1 MVLDG
6 GQACAGGCGATMG
19 ESMNLMGVAVIPVL
33 SYALV
38 SIFTPG
44 PNNITSS
51 SLGMRVGY
59 PRTLRFIGGVV
70 TGFFCIMVASGLLT
84 ELLVSAYDR
93 IAVILKIAGV
103 TYLLWLVYTVLRHEQ
118 GPHASHEAGARYRDG
133 LLLQLV
139 NPKVILFGL
148 TMYATLLAPLAK
160 SWLAVVVS
168 AASLAVLSFC
178 STSLWALLGAGIQR
192 FIANPKVRFAYS
204 LVLAGLL
211 LYAAWS
217 IVAS

>member
-1 MVLDG
+1 MSV
-6 GQACAGGCGATMG
+6 
-19 ESMNLMGVAVIPVL
+19 MGVELLPVIG
-33 SYALV
+33 YALV

-59 PRTLRFIGGVV
+59 PRTLRFIAGVV
-70 TGFFCIMVASGLLT
+70 TGFFCIMVAAGLLT

-93 IAVILKIAGV
+93 IAIVLKSAGV
-103 TYLLWLVYTVLRHEQ
+103 AYLIWIAWTVVRPQ
-118 GPHASHEAGARYRDG
+118 DQKHASPAASGTRYRDG
-133 LLLQLV
+133 LLLQFV

-160 SWLAVVVS
+160 NWPEVVLSAVL
-168 AASLAVLSFC
+168 LAVLSFC

-204 LVLAGLL
+204 LVLVGLL

-217 IVAS
+217 II

>member
-1 MVLDG
+1 VHV
-6 GQACAGGCGATMG
+6 MG
-19 ESMNLMGVAVIPVL
+19 IELLPVL

-38 SIFTPG
+38 CIFTPG
-44 PNNITSS
+44 PNNITAS
-51 SLGMRVGY
+51 SLGMRLGY

-93 IAVILKIAGV
+93 IAVVLKITGV
-103 TYLLWLVYTVLRHEQ
+103 AYLLWLVYTVLRPEQ
-118 GPHASHEAGARYRDG
+118 GPHASHEAGDRYRDG

-139 NPKVILFGL
+139 NPKGILFGL
-148 TMYATLLAPLAK
+148 TMYATLLASITKNP
-160 SWLAVVVS
+160 LAVVIS
-168 AASLAVLSFC
+168 ALVLSMLAFL

-204 LVLAGLL
+204 LVLVGLL

-217 IVAS
+217 IVVS

>member
-1 MVLDG
+1 MYV
-6 GQACAGGCGATMG
+6 
-19 ESMNLMGVAVIPVL
+19 MGVDLLPVL

-44 PNNITSS
+44 PNNITAS

-93 IAVILKIAGV
+93 IAVVLKIAGV
-103 TYLLWLVYTVLRHEQ
+103 AYLLWLVYTVLRPERGSHVR
-118 GPHASHEAGARYRDG
+118 HEAGARYRDG

-204 LVLAGLL
+204 LILAGLL

>member
-1 MVLDG
+1 M
-6 GQACAGGCGATMG
+6 
-19 ESMNLMGVAVIPVL
+19 MGVDLLPVL

-59 PRTLRFIGGVV
+59 PRTLRFIGGVI
-70 TGFFCIMVASGLLT
+70 TGFFCMMVTSGLLT

-93 IAVILKIAGV
+93 IAVVLKIAGV
-103 TYLLWLVYTVLRHEQ
+103 AYLLWLVYTVLRPEQ

-148 TMYATLLAPLAK
+148 TMYATLLAPLMK
-160 SWLAVVVS
+160 NPLAVVIS
-168 AASLAVLSFC
+168 ALVLSMLAFL
-178 STSLWALLGAGIQR
+178 STSLWALLGAGIER
-192 FIANPKVRFAYS
+192 FIANPKVRFVYS
-204 LVLAGLL
+204 LILAGLL

>member
-1 MVLDG
+1 MQV
-6 GQACAGGCGATMG
+6 MG
-19 ESMNLMGVAVIPVL
+19 IELLPVL

-70 TGFFCIMVASGLLT
+70 TGFFCIMVATGLLT

-93 IAVILKIAGV
+93 IAIVLKIAGV
-103 TYLLWLVYTVLRHEQ
+103 AYLLWIAWTVVRPQ
-118 GPHASHEAGARYRDG
+118 DKKHASPAASGTRYRDG

-148 TMYATLLAPLAK
+148 TMYATLLAPLTA

-168 AASLAVLSFC
+168 AAVLAFLAFC

-204 LVLAGLL
+204 LVLVGLL

>member
-1 MVLDG
+1 MSV
-6 GQACAGGCGATMG
+6 
-19 ESMNLMGVAVIPVL
+19 MGVELLPAIG
-33 SYALV
+33 YALV

-59 PRTLRFIGGVV
+59 PRTLRFIAGVV
-70 TGFFCIMVASGLLT
+70 TGFFCIMVATGLLT

-93 IAVILKIAGV
+93 IAIVLKSAGV
-103 TYLLWLVYTVLRHEQ
+103 AYLLWIAWTVVRPQ
-118 GPHASHEAGARYRDG
+118 DRKHASPAGGTRYRDG
-133 LLLQLV
+133 LLLQFV

-160 SWLAVVVS
+160 SWPAVVLS
-168 AASLAVLSFC
+168 AVSLAVLSFC

-204 LVLAGLL
+204 LVLVGLL

-217 IVAS
+217 IAFS

>member
-1 MVLDG
+1 MPVTGIDLL
-6 GQACAGGCGATMG
+6 A
-19 ESMNLMGVAVIPVL
+19 VL

-38 SIFTPG
+38 CIFTPG

-59 PRTLRFIGGVV
+59 RRTLHFIGGVV
-70 TGFFCIMVASGLLT
+70 TGFFCIMVTSGLLT

-93 IAVILKIAGV
+93 IAMVLKIAGV
-103 TYLLWLVYTVLRHEQ
+103 AYLLWLVYTVLRPQHRAQ
-118 GPHASHEAGARYRDG
+118 ANKEAGTRYRDG
-133 LLLQLV
+133 LLLQIV

-160 SWLAVVVS
+160 SWLAVVFS
-168 AASLAVLSFC
+168 AALLAVLSFC

-204 LVLAGLL
+204 IVLAGLL

-217 IVAS
+217 IIVS

>member
-1 MVLDG
+1 VPVTGIDL
-6 GQACAGGCGATMG
+6 
-19 ESMNLMGVAVIPVL
+19 LPVL

-38 SIFTPG
+38 CIFTPG

-59 PRTLRFIGGVV
+59 RRTLHFIGGVV
-70 TGFFCIMVASGLLT
+70 TGFFCIMVTSGLLT

-93 IAVILKIAGV
+93 IAIVLKIAGV
-103 TYLLWLVYTVLRHEQ
+103 AYLLWLVYTVLRPEHRA
-118 GPHASHEAGARYRDG
+118 HANKEAGTRYRDG
-133 LLLQLV
+133 LLLQIV

-168 AASLAVLSFC
+168 AVLLAVLSFC

-204 LVLAGLL
+204 IVLAGLL

-217 IVAS
+217 IIVS

>member
-1 MVLDG
+1 MCNRFQPGRALGRDAVNSALIVELDLL
-6 GQACAGGCGATMG
+6 A
-19 ESMNLMGVAVIPVL
+19 VL

-59 PRTLRFIGGVV
+59 PRTLRFIAGVV
-70 TGFFCIMVASGLLT
+70 TGFFCIMVTSGLLT
-84 ELLVSAYDR
+84 KLLVSAYGR
-93 IAVILKIAGV
+93 IALFLKIAGV
-103 TYLLWLVYTVLRHEQ
+103 VYLLWLAYTVLRPEH
-118 GPHASHEAGARYRDG
+118 GAHANKQAGTRYRDG
-133 LLLQLV
+133 LLLQIV

-148 TMYATLLAPLAK
+148 TMYATLLAPLTR
-160 SWLAVVVS
+160 SWVAVIVS
-168 AASLAVLSFC
+168 AALLAVLSFC

-192 FIANPKVRFAYS
+192 FIANPKVRLVYS

-217 IVAS
+217 IIVS

>member
-1 MVLDG
+1 
-6 GQACAGGCGATMG
+6 MG
-19 ESMNLMGVAVIPVL
+19 IELLPVL

-70 TGFFCIMVASGLLT
+70 TGFFCIMVATGLLT
-84 ELLVSAYDR
+84 ELLVSAYNR
-93 IAVILKIAGV
+93 IAIVLKIAGV
-103 TYLLWLVYTVLRHEQ
+103 AYLLWIAWTVVRPQ
-118 GPHASHEAGARYRDG
+118 DKRHASPASGTRYRDG
-133 LLLQLV
+133 LLLQFV
-139 NPKVILFGL
+139 NAKVILFGL
-148 TMYATLLAPLAK
+148 TMYAALLAPLAK
-160 SWLAVVVS
+160 NWMAVVIS
-168 AASLAVLSFC
+168 AVLLTVLSFC

-192 FIANPKVRFAYS
+192 FIANPKVKFGYS
-204 LVLAGLL
+204 LVLVGLL

>member
-1 MVLDG
+1 ML
-6 GQACAGGCGATMG
+6 A
-19 ESMNLMGVAVIPVL
+19 VL

-59 PRTLRFIGGVV
+59 PRTLCFIAGVV
-70 TGFFCIMVASGLLT
+70 TGFFCIMVTSGLLT
-84 ELLVSAYDR
+84 ELLVSAYGQ
-93 IAVILKIAGV
+93 IALFLKVVGIS
-103 TYLLWLVYTVLRHEQ
+103 YLLWLVYTILRPVQ
-118 GPHASHEAGARYRDG
+118 GVHASKEVGARYRDG
-133 LLLQLV
+133 LLLQIV

-148 TMYATLLAPLAK
+148 TMYATLLAPLTRN
-160 SWLAVVVS
+160 WLAVLLS
-168 AASLAVLSFC
+168 AALLAVLSFC
-178 STSLWALLGAGIQR
+178 STSLWALLGASIQR

-204 LVLAGLL
+204 LTLVGLL

-217 IVAS
+217 LL

>member
-1 MVLDG
+1 MQV
-6 GQACAGGCGATMG
+6 MG
-19 ESMNLMGVAVIPVL
+19 IELLPVL

-38 SIFTPG
+38 CIFTPG
-44 PNNITSS
+44 PNNITAS

-70 TGFFCIMVASGLLT
+70 TGFFCIMVTSGLLT

-93 IAVILKIAGV
+93 IAFVLKIAGV
-103 TYLLWLVYTVLRHEQ
+103 AYLLWIAWTVVRPQDHA
-118 GPHASHEAGARYRDG
+118 HASPTATGTRYRDG
-133 LLLQLV
+133 LLLQFV

-160 SWLAVVVS
+160 SWQAVVIS
-168 AASLAVLSFC
+168 AVLLAVLSFC

-204 LVLAGLL
+204 LVLVGLL

-217 IVAS
+217 IVVS

>member
-1 MVLDG
+1 VHVMVVHL
-6 GQACAGGCGATMG
+6 
-19 ESMNLMGVAVIPVL
+19 LPVL

-51 SLGMRVGY
+51 SLGMRFGY
-59 PRTLRFIGGVV
+59 RGALRFIGGVV
-70 TGFFCIMVASGLLT
+70 TGFFCIMVTSGLVT
-84 ELLVSAYDR
+84 ELLVSAYGR
-93 IAVILKIAGV
+93 IATVLKIAGV
-103 TYLLWLVYTVLRHEQ
+103 AYLLWIAWTIVRPQDHTHVSPTAT
-118 GPHASHEAGARYRDG
+118 GTRYRDG

-168 AASLAVLSFC
+168 AILLAVLSFC

-192 FIANPKVRFAYS
+192 FIANPRVRFTYS
-204 LVLAGLL
+204 LVLVGLL

>member
-1 MVLDG
+1 MR
-6 GQACAGGCGATMG
+6 M
-19 ESMNLMGVAVIPVL
+19 MGVDLLPVL

-59 PRTLRFIGGVV
+59 PRTLRFIGGVI
-70 TGFFCIMVASGLLT
+70 TGFFCMMVTSGLLT

-93 IAVILKIAGV
+93 IAVVLKIAGV
-103 TYLLWLVYTVLRHEQ
+103 AYLLWLVYTVLRPEQ

-148 TMYATLLAPLAK
+148 TMYATLLAPLMK
-160 SWLAVVVS
+160 NPLAVVIS
-168 AASLAVLSFC
+168 ALVLSMLAFL

-192 FIANPKVRFAYS
+192 FIANPKVRFVYS
-204 LVLAGLL
+204 LILAGLL

>member
-1 MVLDG
+1 MQV
-6 GQACAGGCGATMG
+6 MG
-19 ESMNLMGVAVIPVL
+19 IELLPVL

-59 PRTLRFIGGVV
+59 PRTLHFIGGVV
-70 TGFFCIMVASGLLT
+70 TGFFCIMVAAGLLT
-84 ELLVSAYDR
+84 KILVSAYDR
-93 IAVILKIAGV
+93 IAIVLKIAGV
-103 TYLLWLVYTVLRHEQ
+103 AYLLWIAWTVVRPQ
-118 GPHASHEAGARYRDG
+118 DKNHASSAASGTRYRDG

-160 SWLAVVVS
+160 SWLAVVIS
-168 AASLAVLSFC
+168 AVLLAVLSFC
-178 STSLWALLGAGIQR
+178 SISLWPLLGAGIQR
-192 FIANPKVRFAYS
+192 FIANPKVKFGYS
-204 LVLAGLL
+204 LVLVGLL
-211 LYAAWS
+211 LYAASS

>member
-1 MVLDG
+1 MH
-6 GQACAGGCGATMG
+6 M
-19 ESMNLMGVAVIPVL
+19 MGVELLPVL

-38 SIFTPG
+38 CIFTPG

-59 PRTLRFIGGVV
+59 RHTLHFIGGVV
-70 TGFFCIMVASGLLT
+70 TGFFCIMVTSGLLT

-93 IAVILKIAGV
+93 IAIVLKIAGV
-103 TYLLWLVYTVLRHEQ
+103 AYLLWLVYTVLRPER
-118 GPHASHEAGARYRDG
+118 GAHANKEAGTRYRDG
-133 LLLQLV
+133 LLLQIV

-160 SWLAVVVS
+160 GWLAVVVS
-168 AASLAVLSFC
+168 AALLAILSFC

-192 FIANPKVRFAYS
+192 FIANPKVRFVYS

-217 IVAS
+217 IIVS

>member
-1 MVLDG
+1 
-6 GQACAGGCGATMG
+6 
-19 ESMNLMGVAVIPVL
+19 MNLIGVTVIPVL

-51 SLGMRVGY
+51 SLGMRFGY
-59 PRTLRFIGGVV
+59 RGALRFIEGVV
-70 TGFFCIMVASGLLT
+70 TGFFCIMVVSGLLT
-84 ELLVSAYDR
+84 KLVVSAYGR
-93 IAVILKIAGV
+93 IATVLKIAGV
-103 TYLLWLVYTVLRHEQ
+103 LYLLWIAWTIVRPQ
-118 GPHASHEAGARYRDG
+118 GRRHASSTASGTRYRDG
-133 LLLQLV
+133 FLLQLV

-160 SWLAVVVS
+160 SWLAVMIS
-168 AASLAVLSFC
+168 AVLLAVLSFC

-192 FIANPKVRFAYS
+192 FIANPKIRFAYS
-204 LVLAGLL
+204 LVLVGLL

>member
-1 MVLDG
+1 MVVHL
-6 GQACAGGCGATMG
+6 
-19 ESMNLMGVAVIPVL
+19 LPVL

-51 SLGMRVGY
+51 SLGMRFGY
-59 PRTLRFIGGVV
+59 REALRFIGGVV
-70 TGFFCIMVASGLLT
+70 TGFFCIMVTSGLVT
-84 ELLVSAYDR
+84 ELLVSAYGR
-93 IAVILKIAGV
+93 IATVLKITGV
-103 TYLLWLVYTVLRHEQ
+103 AYLLWIAWTIVRPQ
-118 GPHASHEAGARYRDG
+118 DHAHVSPTATGTRYRDG

-168 AASLAVLSFC
+168 AVLLAVLSFC

-192 FIANPKVRFAYS
+192 FIANPRVRFGYS
-204 LVLAGLL
+204 LVLVGLL

>member
-1 MVLDG
+1 MQV
-6 GQACAGGCGATMG
+6 MG
-19 ESMNLMGVAVIPVL
+19 IELLPVL

-70 TGFFCIMVASGLLT
+70 TGFFCIMVATGLLT
-84 ELLVSAYDR
+84 ELLVSAYNR
-93 IAVILKIAGV
+93 IAIVLKIAGV
-103 TYLLWLVYTVLRHEQ
+103 AYLLWIAWTVVRPQ
-118 GPHASHEAGARYRDG
+118 DKRHASPAASGTRYRDG
-133 LLLQLV
+133 LLLQFV
-139 NPKVILFGL
+139 NAKVILFGL
-148 TMYATLLAPLAK
+148 TMYAALLAPLAK
-160 SWLAVVVS
+160 NWMAVVIS
-168 AASLAVLSFC
+168 AVLLTVLSFC

-204 LVLAGLL
+204 LVLVGLL